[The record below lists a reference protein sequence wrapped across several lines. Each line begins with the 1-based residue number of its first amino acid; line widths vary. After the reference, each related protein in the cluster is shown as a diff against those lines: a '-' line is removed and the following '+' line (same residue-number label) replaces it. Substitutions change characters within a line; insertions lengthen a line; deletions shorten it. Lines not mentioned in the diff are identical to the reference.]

1 LLVNISIII
10 VNEDGKNIMTSYFKK
25 VASEAMRKEF
35 DDTTKRLLK
44 ELEEIASYNLVKSAE
59 ASE

>member
-1 LLVNISIII
+1 
-10 VNEDGKNIMTSYFKK
+10 MTSYFKK

-59 ASE
+59 VSE